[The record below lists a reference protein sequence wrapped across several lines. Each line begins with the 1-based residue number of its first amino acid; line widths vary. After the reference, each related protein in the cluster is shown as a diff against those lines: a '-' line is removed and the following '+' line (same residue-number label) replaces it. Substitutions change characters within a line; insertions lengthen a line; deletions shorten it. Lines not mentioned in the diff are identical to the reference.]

1 MTPPPA
7 DRSRYEAEQAELLRA
22 LIRGDGFPDGF
33 AAGKADAAS
42 RSLRRKRARAVAG
55 AWPALSV
62 TLGERF
68 AARFDDF
75 ARGTPPPAWGDGFA
89 DGLAFARTL
98 AREELAEAAGIE
110 LLLARAVVR
119 GRAGALRP
127 RRGVF
132 VGARSLHEP
141 RRILVVLRAPGI
153 GRRELVVA
161 LRRRRHWAG

>member
-7 DRSRYEAEQAELLRA
+7 DRSRYEAGQAELLRA
-22 LIRGDGFPDGF
+22 LIRGDAFPDGF
-33 AAGKADAAS
+33 AADDADAAS
-42 RSLRRKRARAVAG
+42 HSMRRKRTRAVAN

-62 TLGERF
+62 ALGERF

-75 ARGTPPPAWGDGFA
+75 ARRTPPPAWGDGFA

-98 AREELAEAAGIE
+98 PRVELTEAVRIE
-110 LLLARAVVR
+110 LLFARVAMT
-119 GRAGALRP
+119 GRTGALRE

-132 VGARSLHEP
+132 VNARALHEP

-153 GRRELVVA
+153 GRRQLVVA
-161 LRRRRHWAG
+161 FGRSRQ

>member
-7 DRSRYEAEQAELLRA
+7 DRSRYEAGQAELLRA
-22 LIRGDGFPDGF
+22 LIRGDAFPDGF
-33 AAGKADAAS
+33 ADDKADAAS
-42 RSLRRKRARAVAG
+42 RSLRRKRARAAAG
-55 AWPALSV
+55 AWPALSI
-62 TLGERF
+62 TLGEGF
-68 AARFDDF
+68 AARFDGF
-75 ARGTPPPAWGDGFA
+75 AREMAPPAWGDGFA

-98 AREELAEAAGIE
+98 SRDELSEAARVE

-119 GRAGALRP
+119 GPAGAPRP

-141 RRILVVLRAPGI
+141 RRVLIVLRAPGL

-161 LRRRRHWAG
+161 LARGRR